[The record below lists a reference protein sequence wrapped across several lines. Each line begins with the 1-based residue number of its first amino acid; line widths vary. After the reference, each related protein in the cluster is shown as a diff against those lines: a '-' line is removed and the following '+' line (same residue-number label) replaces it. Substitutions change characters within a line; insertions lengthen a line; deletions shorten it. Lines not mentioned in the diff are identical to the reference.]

1 MNIGTAIYTLQKG
14 AAYLPGDEASFRV
27 YYWGAHPNHQDNP
40 IHKHSFVEICYVM
53 DGSGLY
59 LEDGTDY
66 TLKEGTFFCSRPGKL
81 HRIHK
86 GQNLSLLWV
95 GFEIDEGASTE
106 EAIHLFRRLAETS
119 DFHIE
124 DATQSPAA
132 LLWKTLLGHASHPCP
147 DVLLRSLGYSL
158 LLSLQVL
165 FCPMSIV
172 DERKHLHSHSS
183 ANKLIQQAQ
192 LFIQDNLAQPLS
204 LTDVAQYLHISPR
217 HLSRLFSE
225 NLGVPFTSFVRKE
238 RVRASAEMLRSTNL
252 AIKTISEATGFSS
265 VYYFTAVFSEETSV
279 APGEYRKLNQLQKE

>member
-1 MNIGTAIYTLQKG
+1 MNIGTAIYALQKG

-40 IHKHSFVEICYVM
+40 IHKHSFFEICYVI

-59 LEDGTDY
+59 LEDGMDY
-66 TLKEGTFFCSRPGKL
+66 TLKEGTLFCSRPGKL

-106 EAIHLFRRLAETS
+106 ETIHLFRKLAETS
-119 DFHIE
+119 DFYIE
-124 DATQSPAA
+124 DAAQSSAA
-132 LLWKTLLGHASHPCP
+132 LLWKTLLDHASHPCP
-147 DVLLRSLGYSL
+147 DILLRSLSYSL
-158 LLSLQVL
+158 LFSMQVL
-165 FCPMSIV
+165 FCPINIV
-172 DERKHLHSHSS
+172 DERKHLQAS

-225 NLGVPFTSFVRKE
+225 NAGVSFTSFVRKE

-252 AIKTISEATGFSS
+252 AIKEISEATGFSS
-265 VYYFTAVFSEETSV
+265 VYYFTSVFSEETSV
-279 APGEYRKLNQLQKE
+279 APGEYRKLNRLQKE

>member
-1 MNIGTAIYTLQKG
+1 MNIGTAIYELQKG
-14 AAYLPGDEASFRV
+14 AMYLSGDEASFRV

-40 IHKHSFVEICYVM
+40 IHKHSFIETCYVM

-59 LEDGTDY
+59 LEDGTDRI
-66 TLKEGTFFCSRPGKL
+66 LQKGTFFCSRPGKL

-106 EAIHLFRRLAETS
+106 EAIRLFRQLATTP
-119 DFHIE
+119 DFYIE
-124 DATQSPAA
+124 DAAQSPAA
-132 LLWKTLLGHASHPCP
+132 LLWKTLLEHASHPCP
-147 DVLLRSLGYSL
+147 ETLLRSLGYSL
-158 LLSLQVL
+158 LLSLHVL
-165 FCPMSIV
+165 FCPMNIV
-172 DERKHLHSHSS
+172 DDREHLQLS

-217 HLSRLFSE
+217 HLSRLFSK
-225 NLGVPFTSFVRKE
+225 NLGVSFTTFVRKE

-252 AIKTISEATGFSS
+252 AIKEISEATGFSS
-265 VYYFTAVFSEETSV
+265 VYYFTSVFSEETSV

>member
-1 MNIGTAIYTLQKG
+1 MNVGTAIYALQKG
-14 AAYLPGDEASFRV
+14 AAYLSGDEASFRV

-40 IHKHSFVEICYVM
+40 IHKHSFIEACYVM

-66 TLKEGTFFCSRPGKL
+66 ILQKGTFFCSRPGKL

-106 EAIHLFRRLAETS
+106 EAIRLFRTLAETS
-119 DFHIE
+119 DFYIE
-124 DATQSPAA
+124 DAAQSPAA
-132 LLWKTLLGHASHPCP
+132 LLWKALLEHASHACS

-165 FCPMSIV
+165 FCPMNIV
-172 DERKHLHSHSS
+172 DERKHLQAS

-217 HLSRLFSE
+217 HLSRLFSK
-225 NLGVPFTSFVRKE
+225 NLGVSFTAFVRKE

-252 AIKTISEATGFSS
+252 AIKEISEATGFSS
-265 VYYFTAVFSEETSV
+265 VYYFTSVFSEETSV
-279 APGEYRKLNQLQKE
+279 APGEYRKLNQLQEE